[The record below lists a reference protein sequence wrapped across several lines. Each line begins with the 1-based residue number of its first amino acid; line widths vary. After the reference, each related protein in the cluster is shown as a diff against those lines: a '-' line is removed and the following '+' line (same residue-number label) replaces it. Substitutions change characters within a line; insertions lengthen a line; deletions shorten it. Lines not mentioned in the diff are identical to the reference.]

1 MSENRPP
8 PAPSDTELATPA
20 GPTPPPSPHE
30 CETLS
35 GAVVPA
41 PAEPTLPPE
50 LVNHPRY
57 RILRLLGV
65 GGMGTVYQAE
75 HRVMERCVAL
85 KVIRTDL
92 TSNAGAV
99 ERFRREVKAA
109 AKLNHPNIVDAFDA
123 EQVGNL
129 HLLVMEYVEGSDLAR
144 VVAER
149 GPLPVAEACNY
160 VSQAALGLQH
170 AFERGMIHRDIKP
183 QNLML
188 TGGTDTPLEYRTVK
202 ILDFGLARFA
212 TKASSGDTA
221 SGTLLGTV
229 DFMAPEQADDA
240 RHADIRADIYSLGCT
255 LYYLLA
261 GRAPFPEGSL
271 VQKVM
276 CHVERTPTPLT
287 NFRSDLPPGL
297 LDVLDKLMA
306 KRPEDRCQTPA
317 EVVQALAPFHPG
329 HFLTGSHTA
338 IPVFPVAKAVPK
350 AVLVKEPPST
360 VEWPHDAPAPEES
373 STWVQPQSDEVPVSR
388 FRRARRRLSAARTA
402 LFGCFG
408 LAALTIVV
416 CGGLAYLTI
425 SKLSQVSDM
434 LDRLKD
440 QGGGWDHLERVWLPP
455 PADSPRELLFPPR
468 MDEYQLQEVDDQA
481 DRPAL
486 DIRQKGQHGH
496 YQANEH
502 RLDLYVYR
510 LNELEKEAQYLHV
523 INALEKQRGKG
534 DTRRS
539 LVAGSPLSSRL
550 TYHLGDR
557 AKGNATP
564 RPRGVLWWNRGWLFM
579 LQTEEA
585 VDPEPLLL
593 KYLERFKPEA

>member
-8 PAPSDTELATPA
+8 SSPADTELAAGA
-20 GPTPPPSPHE
+20 GPTPSPHE
-30 CETLS
+30 CETVS
-35 GAVVPA
+35 CAAGPA
-41 PAEPTLPPE
+41 PTEPALPPE

-57 RILRLLGV
+57 RILRVLGV

-149 GPLPVAEACNY
+149 GPLPVVEACNY

-188 TGGTDTPLEYRTVK
+188 TGGPDTPPECRTVK

-212 TKASSGDTA
+212 TTTGGGDTA

-240 RHADIRADIYSLGCT
+240 HRVDIRADVYSLGCT

-261 GRAPFPEGSL
+261 GRPPFPVGTL

-276 CHVERTPTPLT
+276 CHVERTPPPLT
-287 NFRSDLPPGL
+287 NFRSDLAPEL
-297 LDVLDKLMA
+297 LDVIGKLLA
-306 KRPEDRCQTPA
+306 KKPEDRYQTPA

-329 HFLTGSHTA
+329 YFLSGSHTA
-338 IPVFPVAKAVPK
+338 IPAFPAAKAVPK
-350 AVLVKEPPST
+350 AVLVGEPPST
-360 VEWPHDAPAPEES
+360 VEWPHDAPVPGES
-373 STWVQPQSDEVPVSR
+373 STWVQPKSDEVPASR
-388 FRRARRRLSAARTA
+388 FRRARRRLSATRTA

-408 LAALTIVV
+408 LAALSIVI
-416 CGGLAYLTI
+416 CGGLGYLAI
-425 SKLSQVSDM
+425 NKINQVGDL

-440 QGGGWDHLERVWLPP
+440 QGGSWDRLERVWLPP
-455 PADSPRELLFPPR
+455 SPDAPNELLFPPQL
-468 MDEYQLQEVDDQA
+468 DEYQLQEVDDQA

-486 DIRQKGQHGH
+486 DIHQKGRHGH
-496 YQANEH
+496 YQSDEH
-502 RLDLYVYR
+502 RLDLYVYH
-510 LNELEKEAQYLHV
+510 LSQLEKEAQYQHV
-523 INALEKQRGKG
+523 INALDRQRGKG
-534 DTRRS
+534 DVRRS

-550 TYHLGDR
+550 TYHLGDK
-557 AKGNATP
+557 AKGNPTP

-593 KYLERFKPEA
+593 KYLERFKAEG